1 MAPALNSRSLN
12 IIRWRRANDRPW
24 DGRSFDR
31 TDLIWRRICML
42 NRRYVG
48 FGRACGRLRW
58 RTWCTSS
65 SPPSTAPCRCK
76 AAAAD
81 AAAAVLTEA
90 AVADAVPERRLSVSV
105 FAHAGLNVDLC
116 SSISVLFVLR
126 GPEREKMW
134 SDTPLDEHRIREEF
148 GLCFRLCKRPPR
160 GQDVAAEGAKARCGP
175 AGFMTQQEGMT

>member
-1 MAPALNSRSLN
+1 MVCVRINLRGDAMAPALNSRSLN

-65 SPPSTAPCRCK
+65 SPRSTAPCRCK

-81 AAAAVLTEA
+81 AATVFLTEA

-105 FAHAGLNVDLC
+105 FAHAELNVDLC
-116 SSISVLFVLR
+116 SSMFFSCS
-126 GPEREKMW
+126 GPVREKMW
-134 SDTPLDEHRIREEF
+134 SDTPLNEHRIWEET
-148 GLCFRLCKRPPR
+148 GLCTKFRLCKRPP
-160 GQDVAAEGAKARCGP
+160 
-175 AGFMTQQEGMT
+175 